1 MENMEE
7 RLCLDLGSCQRGM
20 LHLLRTSV
28 IGFAATGSP
37 MTLSSGAARS
47 SAALMNF
54 HEYKATTNAGVD
66 KSMSDYKG
74 KPVQDCMQAGYARSL
89 AMMAP

>member
-1 MENMEE
+1 M
-7 RLCLDLGSCQRGM
+7 DLSSCRRGM
-20 LHLLRTSV
+20 FHLLRTSV

-74 KPVQDCMQAGYARSL
+74 KPV
-89 AMMAP
+89 